1 MLEKIGWYFEAL
13 FNESLAFVFG
23 WEAFVFFML
32 LFFIS
37 IVIRLN
43 RLENKV
49 DTIISELS
57 DMISYIL
64 EER

>member
-1 MLEKIGWYFEAL
+1 MKHYFESL
-13 FNESLAFVFG
+13 FNDNLTFVLG

-49 DTIISELS
+49 DTVQETIMEIY
-57 DMISYIL
+57 D
-64 EER
+64 EEIKWQG

>member
-1 MLEKIGWYFEAL
+1 MLENVGWYFESL

>member
-1 MLEKIGWYFEAL
+1 MLENVGWYFESL

-49 DTIISELS
+49 DTVQETIMEIY
-57 DMISYIL
+57 D
-64 EER
+64 EEIKW

>member
-1 MLEKIGWYFEAL
+1 MLENVGWYFESL
-13 FNESLAFVFG
+13 FNESLTFVFG